1 MRQIGFIPGESRYDE
16 QQLIEKRV
24 VFFNLSVNSVV
35 FTDFPDCQKIIL
47 EELVAQLNSMLELN
61 IEAAATAALIGDI
74 ICACENN
81 SVSQKVIL
89 AQLLRPLMKRFV
101 KSVETGSLDESSKE
115 STQHLFS
122 TIVTVLNWLSQDLYQ
137 YLIDSV
143 TENEGSNH
151 FHLKQFLM
159 QLYEFIQISAQ
170 CDFSIPKEWVQLSI
184 QSAATILNCIR
195 MTSLTLYSYF
205 QSKSEFNFELWKS
218 FFNISIFFLSQPILQ
233 IEEKVFIKR
242 LKMKLIYGDMCLQA
256 ATLVKEMWN
265 NLGRNKQD
273 FITHEAQDVLQN
285 FLRMSLVPVK
295 SLREETLPIF
305 YDMINFEV
313 ATSKN
318 GTFPIVEHA
327 VISSLDKH
335 FSDGLGDQ
343 QYVEL
348 FVNILSSWC
357 QRNQKLQ
364 ALGLDFVRKV
374 NIFMNLLLEFRAN
387 VSKDQIDAMIVI
399 EKLLKFYRNELNRDD
414 LYIDYLYKL
423 YKIHKETN
431 NFAEAAFVLLE
442 HADRLSWE
450 PRSLSIRYSK
460 LSFSSLI
467 SSF

>member
-1 MRQIGFIPGESRYDE
+1 METRYD
-16 QQLIEKRV
+16 QLIDKRV
-24 VFFNLSVNSVV
+24 LFFNFVVNSIV
-35 FTDFPDCQKIIL
+35 FTNFPDCQKIIL
-47 EELVAQLNSMLELN
+47 EELVEQINSMLELE
-61 IEAAATAALIGDI
+61 IDPPATSVLIGDV
-74 ICACENN
+74 ICASENN

-89 AQLLRPLMKRFV
+89 SQMLLPLMKRFV
-101 KSVETGSLDESSKE
+101 KSVESFDGHESSKE
-115 STQHLFS
+115 ATQQLFS
-122 TIVTVLNWLSQDLYQ
+122 TIVTVLSWLSQDLYQ

-143 TENEGSNH
+143 TQKEGSNH
-151 FHLKQFLM
+151 YHLKMFL
-159 QLYEFIQISAQ
+159 QNLFDFIKISCQ
-170 CDFSIPKEWVQLSI
+170 CEFSIPKEWVQLQI
-184 QSAATILNCIR
+184 QSAATILNCIK

-205 QSKSEFNFELWKS
+205 QSKLEFDFDLWKR
-218 FFNISIFFLSQPILQ
+218 FFNISILFLSQPILQ

-242 LKMKLIYGDMCLQA
+242 LKMKLIYGDMRVQV

-265 NLGRNKQD
+265 NLGRNKSD

-313 ATSKN
+313 AMSKTSS
-318 GTFPIVEHA
+318 FPIVEHA
-327 VISSLDKH
+327 VISSLDKY

-348 FVNILSSWC
+348 LVNILSSWF

-364 ALGLDFVRKV
+364 ATGLDFVRKV
-374 NIFMNLLLEFRAN
+374 NIFMNLLLELRAN
-387 VSKDQIDAMIVI
+387 VSKDEIDAMIVI

-423 YKIHKETN
+423 YKIHKATN

-450 PRSLSIRYSK
+450 PRSLSVR
-460 LSFSSLI
+460 
-467 SSF
+467 